1 MIKLSKE
8 TIKRIKAQSFYSQED
23 FIKDCKTYI
32 KAVQS
37 GRILYTATHVSA
49 SGMNRNINI
58 KSFEGNM
65 TKGSHRNYYSM
76 LKVLGY
82 SFAKDS
88 HDIKVSGCGMDM
100 LFATNYDIIHTLHR
114 MKFISKAKCET
125 LAQKV

>member
-49 SGMNRNINI
+49 SG
-58 KSFEGNM
+58 
-65 TKGSHRNYYSM
+65 
-76 LKVLGY
+76 
-82 SFAKDS
+82 
-88 HDIKVSGCGMDM
+88 CGMDM